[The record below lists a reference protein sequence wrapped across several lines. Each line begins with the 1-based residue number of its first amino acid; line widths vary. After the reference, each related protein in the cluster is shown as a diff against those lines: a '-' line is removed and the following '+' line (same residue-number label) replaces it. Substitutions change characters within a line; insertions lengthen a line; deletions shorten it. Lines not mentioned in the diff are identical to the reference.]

1 MSSTSCVKYMLCNVC
16 KKNKATV
23 HLTQMMEGEI
33 KKMDMCESCAQNQG
47 VDEPGISLVDLL
59 VGLGPGAS
67 EAVSGMSSNQQK
79 PSKCPT
85 CGYTQA
91 DFKKT
96 GRLGCSDCY
105 VTFEDGLNQMLRSM
119 HKGLKHSGKAPKN
132 YRNTR
137 ELEAKAKKLEIEL
150 KKAIE
155 EERYEDAA
163 VIRDSIKALAET
175 LQGVETET
183 AATS

>member
-1 MSSTSCVKYMLCNVC
+1 MFCNVC
-16 KKNKATV
+16 NKNDVTV
-23 HLTQMMEGEI
+23 HLIQMLEGEI
-33 KKMDMCESCAQNQG
+33 KKVDMCESCAQNQG

-67 EAVSGMSSNQQK
+67 EAVSGMSTEQK

-91 DFKKT
+91 DFKKS
-96 GRLGCSDCY
+96 GRLGCPDCY

-119 HKGLKHSGKAPKN
+119 HKGLKHTGKAPKN

-137 ELEAKAKKLEIEL
+137 ELEAKSKKLEKEL
-150 KKAIE
+150 KKAVK

-163 VIRDSIKALAET
+163 VIRDSLKELAET
-175 LQGVETET
+175 IHGVETET

>member
-1 MSSTSCVKYMLCNVC
+1 ML
-16 KKNKATV
+16 
-23 HLTQMMEGEI
+23 EGEI

-59 VGLGPGAS
+59 VGLGPGAT
-67 EAVSGMSSNQQK
+67 EAVSGMSAEQR

-91 DFKKT
+91 DFKKS

-137 ELEAKAKKLEIEL
+137 ELEARSKKLEQEL
-150 KKAIE
+150 KKAVK

-163 VIRDSIKALAET
+163 VIRDSLKELAET
-175 LQGVETET
+175 LQGVATET
-183 AATS
+183 ATTS

>member
-1 MSSTSCVKYMLCNVC
+1 MLCNVC
-16 KKNKATV
+16 NKNKATV
-23 HLTQMMEGEI
+23 HLTQMLEGEI

-59 VGLGPGAS
+59 VGLGPAES
-67 EAVSGMSSNQQK
+67 EAPSGKSSEQK

-85 CGYTQA
+85 CGYSQA
-91 DFKKT
+91 DFKKS

-119 HKGLKHSGKAPKN
+119 HKGLKHTGKTPKN
-132 YRNTR
+132 YRNVR
-137 ELEAKAKKLEIEL
+137 ELEAKSKKLEKEL
-150 KKAIE
+150 KKAIG

-163 VIRDSIKALAET
+163 VIRDSLKAMAET
-175 LQGVETET
+175 LQSAEKET
-183 AATS
+183 ATTS

>member
-1 MSSTSCVKYMLCNVC
+1 ML
-16 KKNKATV
+16 
-23 HLTQMMEGEI
+23 EGEI

-67 EAVSGMSSNQQK
+67 QAVSGMSSDQK

-91 DFKKT
+91 DFKKS

-119 HKGLKHSGKAPKN
+119 HKGLKHKGKAPKN

-137 ELEAKAKKLEIEL
+137 ELEAKSKKLEKEL
-150 KKAIE
+150 KKAVI

-163 VIRDSIKALAET
+163 VIRDSLKELAET
-175 LQGVETET
+175 LHEVGTET

>member
-1 MSSTSCVKYMLCNVC
+1 MLCNVC
-16 KKNKATV
+16 KKNTATV
-23 HLTQMMEGEI
+23 HLTQMLEGEI
-33 KKMDMCESCAQNQG
+33 KKVDMCESCAQTEG

-59 VGLGPGAS
+59 VGLGPTGS
-67 EAVSGMSSNQQK
+67 EVTSGKAQK

-91 DFKKT
+91 DFKKS

-105 VTFEDGLNQMLRSM
+105 VTFGDGLDQMLRSM
-119 HKGLKHSGKAPKN
+119 HKGLKHSGKAPKH

-137 ELEAKAKKLEIEL
+137 ELEAKSKKLEQEL
-150 KKAIE
+150 RQAVK

-163 VIRDSIKALAET
+163 VIRDSLKALALT
-175 LQGVETET
+175 LQDTETET
-183 AATS
+183 AASS